1 MPRQKL
7 TEKQKE
13 TMRRRI
19 LTAAEE
25 LLLEEGPDSLSI
37 RAIAD
42 RVGVSHMVLYTYFKN
57 RADIMS
63 SLSQIQHEHM
73 IAQYPK
79 FKQRA
84 LEGDMEEVIRK
95 TFKLYVKYALSHPQF
110 YKFYMVQPVD
120 PEKDDGQPNHL
131 EENLDQIASLIELG
145 IQKDIFI
152 VRDSKLAAMTCFN
165 LINAPLILY
174 FVGHLRDTEFRDRA
188 IDEAINVIIG
198 YLFKG

>member
-7 TEKQKE
+7 TEEQKE
-13 TMRRRI
+13 AMRRRI
-19 LTAAEE
+19 LAAAEE

-63 SLSQIQHEHM
+63 SLSQIQHEHI

-110 YKFYMVQPVD
+110 YKFYMVQPLD
-120 PEKDDGQPNHL
+120 PERDDGQPNHL

-145 IQKDIFI
+145 IQKGIFN

-165 LINAPLILY
+165 LINGPLILY
-174 FVGHLRDTEFRDRA
+174 FVGRLRDTEFRDRA
-188 IDEAINVIIG
+188 IDESINVIIG